1 MKEIKIFK
9 NFNLKKYN
17 RYQIN
22 AQCKYFCQIKNLDQL
37 KKALNF
43 AKTKKIK
50 IFILGEGTNILLSD
64 KLLNYLFIKIKIDY
78 IKKHKNNILEIGAG
92 TSIKKIL
99 NYCIKNN
106 LSNLEWAGGLPGTL
120 GGAIK
125 GNAGAFQGEI
135 KDNLMEVISFNINNF
150 KIIKRKK
157 EQCLFD
163 YRESIFK
170 KNNNEVIIAAFLK
183 FKKGKSEE
191 IKKKIL
197 EKIKYR
203 KLKTPYNFPCAG
215 SIFKN
220 IELNKIKKRYLKIF
234 QDKIKFDPKPLIPA
248 AAVIDKLNLKGKQKN
263 GALISLK
270 HPNFI
275 LNFNK
280 KAKSKDIKYL
290 INLIKRKA
298 FLKFKIKMEEEIII
312 L

>member
-1 MKEIKIFK
+1 MKLKILK
-9 NFNLKKYN
+9 NFNLQKYN

-22 AQCKYFCQIKNLDQL
+22 TRCKYFCQVKNIEEL
-37 KKALNF
+37 KEAINF
-43 AKTKKIK
+43 AKRKKTK
-50 IFILGEGTNILLSD
+50 IFILGDGTNILLPD
-64 KLLNYLFIKIKIDY
+64 KPLNYFFIKIKIDY

-135 KDNLMEVISFNINNF
+135 KDNLIKVISLNINNF
-150 KIIKRKK
+150 QIIERKNK
-157 EQCLFD
+157 ECFFD
-163 YRESIFK
+163 YRKSIFK
-170 KNNNEVIIAAFLK
+170 RKTNEVIISGFLK
-183 FKKGKSEE
+183 FKKGKKEQ
-191 IKKKIL
+191 IKKAIR

-203 KLKTPYNFPCAG
+203 KIKTPYNYPCAG
-215 SIFKN
+215 SVFKN
-220 IELNKIKKRYLKIF
+220 IEIKKVKKKYLNLFK
-234 QDKIKFDPKPLIPA
+234 DKIKYDPKPLIPA
-248 AAVIDKLNLKGKQKN
+248 ALIIDKLNLKGKQKN
-263 GALISLK
+263 GAIISLK

-280 KAKSKDIKYL
+280 KAKSRDIKYL
-290 INLIKRKA
+290 INLIKKRACK
-298 FLKFKIKMEEEIII
+298 KFKIKMEEEIII